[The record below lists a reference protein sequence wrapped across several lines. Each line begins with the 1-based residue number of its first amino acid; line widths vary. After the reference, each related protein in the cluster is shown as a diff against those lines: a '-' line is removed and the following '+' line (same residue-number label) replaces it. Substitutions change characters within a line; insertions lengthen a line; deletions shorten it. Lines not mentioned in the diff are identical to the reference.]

1 MKDKFKFLVEYGL
14 EKKIKNKWFL
24 IINIILLVL
33 SICLC
38 NIDRIIKL
46 FGGDFNKDTNIL
58 VIDNVGGFE
67 SFKMQFDD
75 PKLIIS
81 TYDKSLDEL
90 SKEIE
95 KDENKIGIILD
106 KDEENIVN
114 AKLVSQGY
122 LDYILVEQ
130 INNAIYNAKVF
141 LSIDAY
147 QIDMEQINKLYEK
160 PEIDRV
166 ILDKS
171 KNKQDENSEMI
182 MAYIFP
188 SIILPV
194 FMLVMILVQ
203 MIGSEINDEKTTKGM
218 EIIISN
224 VSAKTHFFSK
234 IVVGNLFVL
243 IQILLVVFYGAVGIL
258 TRGKAAI
265 IEDSGLA
272 EYVGNFKDYMSL
284 GLTDK
289 LIYVIPLLIILV
301 ILTFLAYSL
310 MAGIFASITTNAEDF
325 QQLQTPIIMFL
336 MAGYMLSIFAAM
348 FEGSILIRIFSY
360 VPLISAIVA
369 PSLFII
375 GQIGLIDMV
384 ISIALLVIFNHLLIK
399 YGVKI
404 YKVGILN
411 YSSNKLY
418 KKMWKAVKE

>member
-188 SIILPV
+188 SVILPV
-194 FMLVMILVQ
+194 FMLVIILVQ

-218 EIIISN
+218 D
-224 VSAKTHFFSK
+224 
-234 IVVGNLFVL
+234 
-243 IQILLVVFYGAVGIL
+243 Y
-258 TRGKAAI
+258 
-265 IEDSGLA
+265 
-272 EYVGNFKDYMSL
+272 NF
-284 GLTDK
+284 
-289 LIYVIPLLIILV
+289 
-301 ILTFLAYSL
+301 
-310 MAGIFASITTNAEDF
+310 
-325 QQLQTPIIMFL
+325 
-336 MAGYMLSIFAAM
+336 
-348 FEGSILIRIFSY
+348 
-360 VPLISAIVA
+360 
-369 PSLFII
+369 
-375 GQIGLIDMV
+375 
-384 ISIALLVIFNHLLIK
+384 
-399 YGVKI
+399 
-404 YKVGILN
+404 
-411 YSSNKLY
+411 
-418 KKMWKAVKE
+418 